1 MNIKKTG
8 LMALCLT
15 ALLPVTSHAFG
26 NPDTWTRGWGQG
38 VSEFVITG
46 KGQSQLL
53 LSCEDEGSRAATIT
67 LTDARGRQVSMD
79 TDAELQ
85 VKIDQQEAV
94 DISDSGSRV
103 GENNLDFAWGQLR
116 RGKQVTVSGTGVTPT
131 TFTLKGAREVL
142 PAFGTH
148 GCVSAASV

>member
-1 MNIKKTG
+1 MNMKKTG
-8 LMALCLT
+8 LMALSLV

-26 NPDTWTRGWGQG
+26 HHDTWTRGWGQG

-53 LSCEDEGSRAATIT
+53 LSCEDEGTRAATIT
-67 LTDARGRQVSMD
+67 LTDTRGRQVSMD
-79 TDAELQ
+79 TDTALQ

-94 DISDSGSRV
+94 DISESGSRV

-116 RGKQVTVSGTGVTPT
+116 QGKQVTVSGTGVTPT
-131 TFTLKGAREVL
+131 TFTLKGASEVL
-142 PAFGTH
+142 PEFGTH
-148 GCVSAASV
+148 GCVSKASL

>member
-1 MNIKKTG
+1 MNMKKTG
-8 LMALCLT
+8 LMALSLV
-15 ALLPVTSHAFG
+15 ALFPVTSHAFG
-26 NPDTWTRGWGQG
+26 DHDTWTRGRGQG

-53 LSCEDEGSRAATIT
+53 LSCEDEGTRAATIT

-79 TDAELQ
+79 TDTAIQ

-94 DISDSGSRV
+94 DISESGSRV

-116 RGKQVTVSGTGVTPT
+116 QGKQVTVSGTGVTST
-131 TFTLKGAREVL
+131 TFALKGAREVL
-142 PAFGTH
+142 PEFGTH
-148 GCVSAASV
+148 GCVSKASL